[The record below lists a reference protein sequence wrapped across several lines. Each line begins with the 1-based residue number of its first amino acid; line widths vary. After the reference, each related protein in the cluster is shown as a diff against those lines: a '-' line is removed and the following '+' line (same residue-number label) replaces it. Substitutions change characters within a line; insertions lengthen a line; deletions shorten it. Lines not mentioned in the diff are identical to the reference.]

1 CSSDLGPDHRPGSGR
16 QRRHPGHQ
24 GQVRRGGLGDGHQ
37 DHRQQPGQVTRMA
50 TRSDT
55 AASPVKGGAAP
66 GRPRKGPAPADKEQR
81 RRDRL
86 SRRWQRDRRW
96 SPYAFV
102 ARFFLLFAA
111 CGLFPLIYTG
121 WASLH
126 QVELT
131 APTDMNWV
139 GLRNYTRIFDDD
151 FFWNAARNTLTIG
164 IISTVPQ
171 LMMAMGIA
179 HILNYKL
186 RASTF
191 YRVAMLAPYATSI
204 AAALVFVLLFGR
216 DYGMINWG
224 LDLVGI
230 DPVDWQ
236 GDKWPSQFAVS
247 TIIIWRWTG
256 YNALIYLAAM
266 QAIPQDLYE
275 SAALDG
281 ANRWQQFLHVTL
293 PSLRPTILFTV
304 VVSTIGAS
312 QVFGEPLLFD
322 ANKGA
327 SGGAEHQF
335 QTLGLYLY
343 EQGWVNQHLGRA
355 SAIAWTMFA
364 ILIVVGIINYV
375 ISRRLRASS

>member
-1 CSSDLGPDHRPGSGR
+1 MTT
-16 QRRHPGHQ
+16 RH
-24 GQVRRGGLGDGHQ
+24 
-37 DHRQQPGQVTRMA
+37 
-50 TRSDT
+50 DT
-55 AASPVKGGAAP
+55 AAPPAKEGGAAP
-66 GRPRKGPAPADKEQR
+66 GRPPATPADAETKR
-81 RRDRL
+81 RTRL
-86 SRRWQRDRRW
+86 SRRWQRDVRW

-102 ARFFLLFAA
+102 SPFFLLFLAF
-111 CGLFPLIYTG
+111 GLFPLVYTA

-126 QVELT
+126 TVELT
-131 APTDMNWV
+131 APTDMEWA
-139 GLRNYTRIFDDD
+139 GLHNYTRIFDDD
-151 FFWNAARNTLTIG
+151 FFWNAAKNTLTIG

-171 LMMAMGIA
+171 LAMAMGLA

-191 YRVAMLAPYATSI
+191 YRVVMLAPYATSI
-204 AAALVFVLLFGR
+204 AAASLVFVLLFGR
-216 DYGMINWG
+216 DYGMINWA
-224 LDLVGI
+224 LHFVGI
-230 DPVDWQ
+230 DAIDWQ
-236 GDKWPSQFAVS
+236 NDKWPSQFAVS
-247 TIIIWRWTG
+247 SIIIWRWTG

-281 ANRWQQFLHVTL
+281 ANRWRQFLHVTL

-355 SAIAWTMFA
+355 SAIAWTMFL

>member
-1 CSSDLGPDHRPGSGR
+1 MTT
-16 QRRHPGHQ
+16 RH
-24 GQVRRGGLGDGHQ
+24 
-37 DHRQQPGQVTRMA
+37 
-50 TRSDT
+50 DT
-55 AASPVKGGAAP
+55 AAPPVKGGAAP
-66 GRPRKGPAPADKEQR
+66 GRPPGGRAAAEADRKR
-81 RRDRL
+81 RAKL
-86 SRRWQRDRRW
+86 SRRWQRDIRW

-102 ARFFLLFAA
+102 SPFFLLFVAF
-111 CGLFPLIYTG
+111 GLFPLIYTG

-126 QVELT
+126 TVELT
-131 APTDMNWV
+131 APTDMTWT
-139 GLRNYTRIFDDD
+139 GLDNYTRIFDDE
-151 FFWNAARNTLTIG
+151 FFWNAAKNTLWIG

-171 LMMAMGIA
+171 LLMAMGLA

-191 YRVAMLAPYATSI
+191 YRVVMLAPYATSI
-204 AAALVFVLLFGR
+204 AAASLVFVLLFGR
-216 DYGMINWG
+216 DYGMINWVLDMVG
-224 LDLVGI
+224 LDKI
-230 DPVDWQ
+230 DWQ
-236 GDKWPSQFAVS
+236 NGSWASKFAVS
-247 TIIIWRWTG
+247 SIVIWRWTG

-281 ANRWQQFLHVTL
+281 ASRWRQFIHVTL

-327 SGGAEHQF
+327 SGGSQHQF

-355 SAIAWTMFA
+355 SAIAWAMFL
-364 ILIVVGIINYV
+364 ILIVIGILNAV

>member
-1 CSSDLGPDHRPGSGR
+1 
-16 QRRHPGHQ
+16 
-24 GQVRRGGLGDGHQ
+24 
-37 DHRQQPGQVTRMA
+37 MA
-50 TRSDT
+50 TRSDI

-66 GRPRKGPAPADKEQR
+66 GRRPGSRSADKDAR
-81 RRDRL
+81 RRSKL
-86 SRRWQRDRRW
+86 SRRWQRDARW

-102 ARFFLLFAA
+102 SPFFLLFAA
-111 CGLFPLIYTG
+111 FGLFPLIYTG

-139 GLRNYTRIFDDD
+139 GLKNYTRIFDDD
-151 FFWNAARNTLTIG
+151 FFWNAAQNTLTIG

-171 LMMAMGIA
+171 LMIAMGIA

-191 YRVAMLAPYATSI
+191 WRVAMLAPYATSI
-204 AAALVFVLLFGR
+204 AAATLVFVLLFGR
-216 DYGMINWG
+216 DYGMINWALG
-224 LDLVGI
+224 AVGI
-230 DPVDWQ
+230 DPVGWQ
-236 GDKWPSQFAVS
+236 DDKWPGQIAVS

-281 ANRWQQFLHVTL
+281 ASRWRQFLHVTL

-322 ANKGA
+322 PNKGA

-355 SAIAWTMFA
+355 SAIAWSMFA
-364 ILIVVGIINYV
+364 ILIVIGLINQL

>member
-1 CSSDLGPDHRPGSGR
+1 
-16 QRRHPGHQ
+16 
-24 GQVRRGGLGDGHQ
+24 
-37 DHRQQPGQVTRMA
+37 MA
-50 TRSDT
+50 TRHDT
-55 AASPVKGGAAP
+55 AAPPAKEGGAAP
-66 GRPRKGPAPADKEQR
+66 ARASAGAAPTEAGQR
-81 RRDRL
+81 HRARL
-86 SRRWQRDRRW
+86 SRRWQRDIRW

-102 ARFFLLFAA
+102 SPFFLLFLAF
-111 CGLFPLIYTG
+111 GLFPLIYTG

-131 APTDMNWV
+131 APTDMEWV

-151 FFWNAARNTLTIG
+151 FFWNAAKNTLTIG
-164 IISTVPQ
+164 IIATVPQ
-171 LMMAMGIA
+171 LLMAMGLA

-204 AAALVFVLLFGR
+204 AAASLVFVLLFGR
-216 DYGMINWG
+216 DYGMINWA
-224 LDLVGI
+224 LHQVGI
-230 DPVDWQ
+230 GAVDWQ
-236 GDKWPSQFAVS
+236 NDKWPSQFALS
-247 TIIIWRWTG
+247 SIIIWRWTG

-281 ANRWQQFLHVTL
+281 ASRWRQFLHVTL
-293 PSLRPTILFTV
+293 PALRPTVLFTV

-355 SAIAWTMFA
+355 SAIAWTMFL
-364 ILIVVGIINYV
+364 ILILVGIVNYV

>member
-1 CSSDLGPDHRPGSGR
+1 MST
-16 QRRHPGHQ
+16 RH
-24 GQVRRGGLGDGHQ
+24 
-37 DHRQQPGQVTRMA
+37 
-50 TRSDT
+50 DT
-55 AASPVKGGAAP
+55 AAPPEKEGGAAP
-66 GRPRKGPAPADKEQR
+66 AARGGSAPPTEAETR
-81 RRDRL
+81 RRLRQ
-86 SRRWQRDRRW
+86 SRRWQRDVRW

-102 ARFFLLFAA
+102 SPFFVLFVAF
-111 CGLFPLIYTG
+111 GLFPLIYTG

-126 QVELT
+126 TVELT
-131 APTDMNWV
+131 APTDMDWV

-151 FFWNAARNTLTIG
+151 FFWNAAKNTLTIG

-171 LMMAMGIA
+171 LLMAMGLA

-204 AAALVFVLLFGR
+204 AAASLVFVLLFGR
-216 DYGMINWG
+216 DYGMINWA
-224 LDLVGI
+224 LDAVGI
-230 DPVDWQ
+230 NPVDWQ
-236 GDKWPSQFAVS
+236 NDKWPSQIAVS
-247 TIIIWRWTG
+247 SIIIWRWTG
-256 YNALIYLAAM
+256 YNTLIYLAAM

-281 ANRWQQFLHVTL
+281 ASRWQQFLHVTL

-343 EQGWVNQHLGRA
+343 EQGWINQHLGRA
-355 SAIAWTMFA
+355 SAIAWTMFL
-364 ILIVVGIINYV
+364 ILIIIGIVNYV

>member
-1 CSSDLGPDHRPGSGR
+1 MTT
-16 QRRHPGHQ
+16 GH
-24 GQVRRGGLGDGHQ
+24 
-37 DHRQQPGQVTRMA
+37 
-50 TRSDT
+50 DT
-55 AASPVKGGAAP
+55 AAASPSTEGGAAP
-66 GRPRKGPAPADKEQR
+66 ARPSAGAPGSERER
-81 RRDRL
+81 RRRARL
-86 SRRWQRDRRW
+86 SRRWQRDMRW

-102 ARFFLLFAA
+102 SPFFLLFLAF
-111 CGLFPLIYTG
+111 GLFPLVYTG

-151 FFWNAARNTLTIG
+151 FFWNAAGNTLTIG
-164 IISTVPQ
+164 VISTVPQ
-171 LMMAMGIA
+171 LLMAMGLA

-191 YRVAMLAPYATSI
+191 YRVVMLAPYATSI
-204 AAALVFVLLFGR
+204 AAASLVFVLLFGR
-216 DYGMINWG
+216 DYGMINWVLGAVG
-224 LDLVGI
+224 LEH
-230 DPVDWQ
+230 VDWQ
-236 GDKWPSQFAVS
+236 NEKWPSQIAVS
-247 TIIIWRWTG
+247 TIVIWRWTG

-281 ANRWQQFLHVTL
+281 ASRWRQFLHVTL

-312 QVFGEPLLFD
+312 QLFGEPLLFD

-327 SGGAEHQF
+327 SGGSQHQF

-343 EQGWVNQHLGRA
+343 EQGWINQHLGRA
-355 SAIAWTMFA
+355 SAIAWTMFL
-364 ILIVVGIINYV
+364 ILIVIGIVNYV

>member
-1 CSSDLGPDHRPGSGR
+1 
-16 QRRHPGHQ
+16 
-24 GQVRRGGLGDGHQ
+24 
-37 DHRQQPGQVTRMA
+37 MA
-50 TRSDT
+50 THDT
-55 AASPVKGGAAP
+55 AAPPAKEGGAAP
-66 GRPRKGPAPADKEQR
+66 GRAPAGPTGAEQR
-81 RRDRL
+81 HRARL
-86 SRRWQRDRRW
+86 SRRWQRDMRW

-102 ARFFLLFAA
+102 SPFFLLFLAF
-111 CGLFPLIYTG
+111 GLFPLIYTG

-126 QVELT
+126 QVEMT
-131 APTDMNWV
+131 APTDMEWV

-151 FFWNAARNTLTIG
+151 FFWNAAKNTLTIG

-171 LMMAMGIA
+171 LLMAMGLA

-186 RASTF
+186 RGSTF
-191 YRVAMLAPYATSI
+191 FRVTMLAPYATSI
-204 AAALVFVLLFGR
+204 AAASLVFVLLFGR
-216 DYGMINWG
+216 DYGMINWV
-224 LDLVGI
+224 LNNVGI

-236 GDKWPSQFAVS
+236 SDKWPSQFAVS
-247 TIIIWRWTG
+247 TIVIWRWTG

-281 ANRWQQFLHVTL
+281 ASRWKQFIHVTL

-304 VVSTIGAS
+304 VVSTIGAT

-327 SGGAEHQF
+327 SGGSEHQF

-355 SAIAWTMFA
+355 SAIAWTMFL
-364 ILIVVGIINYV
+364 ILIVVGIVNYV

>member
-1 CSSDLGPDHRPGSGR
+1 
-16 QRRHPGHQ
+16 
-24 GQVRRGGLGDGHQ
+24 
-37 DHRQQPGQVTRMA
+37 MA
-50 TRSDT
+50 TRSDI

-66 GRPRKGPAPADKEQR
+66 GRRPGSRSADKDDWR
-81 RRDRL
+81 RSKL
-86 SRRWQRDRRW
+86 SRRWQRDARW

-102 ARFFLLFAA
+102 SPFFLLFAA
-111 CGLFPLIYTG
+111 FGLFPLIYTG

-139 GLRNYTRIFDDD
+139 GLKNYTRIFDDD
-151 FFWNAARNTLTIG
+151 FFWNAAQNTLTIG

-171 LMMAMGIA
+171 LMIAMGIA

-191 YRVAMLAPYATSI
+191 WRVAMLAPYATSI
-204 AAALVFVLLFGR
+204 AAATLVFVLLFGR
-216 DYGMINWG
+216 DYGMINWALG
-224 LDLVGI
+224 AVGI
-230 DPVDWQ
+230 DPVGWQ
-236 GDKWPSQFAVS
+236 DDKWPGQIAVS

-281 ANRWQQFLHVTL
+281 ASRWRQFLHVTL

-322 ANKGA
+322 PNKGA

-355 SAIAWTMFA
+355 SAIAWSMFA
-364 ILIVVGIINYV
+364 ILIVIGLINQL

>member
-1 CSSDLGPDHRPGSGR
+1 
-16 QRRHPGHQ
+16 
-24 GQVRRGGLGDGHQ
+24 
-37 DHRQQPGQVTRMA
+37 MA
-50 TRSDT
+50 SHDT
-55 AASPVKGGAAP
+55 AAPPAKGGAAP
-66 GRPRKGPAPADKEQR
+66 GRPAPGEPSEADRKHRA
-81 RRDRL
+81 RL
-86 SRRWQRDRRW
+86 SRRWQRDLKW

-102 ARFFLLFAA
+102 SPFFLLFLAF
-111 CGLFPLIYTG
+111 GLFPLIYTG

-131 APTDMNWV
+131 APTDMKWV
-139 GLRNYTRIFDDD
+139 GLRNYTRIFDDE
-151 FFWNAARNTLTIG
+151 FFWNAAKNTLTIG

-171 LMMAMGIA
+171 LLMALGLA
-179 HILNYKL
+179 HILNYRL

-191 YRVAMLAPYATSI
+191 YRVVILAPYATSI
-204 AAALVFVLLFGR
+204 AAASLVFVLLFGH

-224 LDLVGI
+224 LDLLGFGK
-230 DPVDWQ
+230 VDWQ
-236 GDKWPSQFAVS
+236 SDKWPSQIAVS

-266 QAIPQDLYE
+266 QAIPNDLYE

-281 ANRWQQFLHVTL
+281 ASRWKQFIHVTL

-322 ANKGA
+322 PNKGA

-355 SAIAWTMFA
+355 SAIAWTMFL
-364 ILIVVGIINYV
+364 ILIVVGIVNYV
-375 ISRRLRASS
+375 ISRRLRASSGS

>member
-1 CSSDLGPDHRPGSGR
+1 
-16 QRRHPGHQ
+16 
-24 GQVRRGGLGDGHQ
+24 
-37 DHRQQPGQVTRMA
+37 MA
-50 TRSDT
+50 TRHDT
-55 AASPVKGGAAP
+55 AAPPEGGAAP
-66 GRPRKGPAPADKEQR
+66 GRPAETDTADAEHR
-81 RRDRL
+81 RRARL
-86 SRRWQRDRRW
+86 SRRWQRDMRW

-102 ARFFLLFAA
+102 SPFFLLFVAF
-111 CGLFPLIYTG
+111 GLFPLIYTA

-126 QVELT
+126 TVELT
-131 APTDMNWV
+131 APTDMEWA
-139 GLRNYTRIFDDD
+139 GLRNYTRIFDDE

-164 IISTVPQ
+164 LISTVPQ
-171 LMMAMGIA
+171 LLMAMGLA
-179 HILNYKL
+179 HILNYRL

-204 AAALVFVLLFGR
+204 AAASLVFVLLFGR
-216 DYGMINWG
+216 DYGMINWV
-224 LDLVGI
+224 LHAVGFDNI
-230 DPVDWQ
+230 DWQ
-236 GDKWPSQFAVS
+236 NDKWPSQIAVS

-266 QAIPQDLYE
+266 QAIPNDLYE

-281 ANRWQQFLHVTL
+281 ANRFRQFFHVTL
-293 PSLRPTILFTV
+293 PQLRPTILFTA

-355 SAIAWTMFA
+355 SAIAWTMFL
-364 ILIVVGIINYV
+364 ILIVIGVVNYV

>member
-1 CSSDLGPDHRPGSGR
+1 MTT
-16 QRRHPGHQ
+16 GH
-24 GQVRRGGLGDGHQ
+24 H
-37 DHRQQPGQVTRMA
+37 TA
-50 TRSDT
+50 
-55 AASPVKGGAAP
+55 AASPAKEGGAAP
-66 GRPRKGPAPADKEQR
+66 GRPSGGGPVTEQEQR
-81 RRDRL
+81 RRKRL
-86 SRRWQRDRRW
+86 SRRWQRDVRW

-102 ARFFLLFAA
+102 SPFFLLFLAF
-111 CGLFPLIYTG
+111 GLFPLLYTG

-126 QVELT
+126 RVELT
-131 APTDMNWV
+131 APTDMEWV

-151 FFWNAARNTLTIG
+151 FFWNAAENTLTIG

-204 AAALVFVLLFGR
+204 AAASLVFVLLFGR
-216 DYGMINWG
+216 DYGMINWALG
-224 LDLVGI
+224 AVGI
-230 DPVDWQ
+230 DNIDWQ
-236 GDKWPSQFAVS
+236 NDKWASQIAVS
-247 TIIIWRWTG
+247 TIVIWRWTG

-281 ANRWQQFLHVTL
+281 ANRWQQFFHVTL

-312 QVFGEPLLFD
+312 QLFGEPLLFD

-327 SGGAEHQF
+327 SGGSQHQF

-355 SAIAWTMFA
+355 SAIAWTMFL
-364 ILIVVGIINYV
+364 ILIVVGIVNYV

>member
-1 CSSDLGPDHRPGSGR
+1 
-16 QRRHPGHQ
+16 
-24 GQVRRGGLGDGHQ
+24 
-37 DHRQQPGQVTRMA
+37 MA
-50 TRSDT
+50 TRHDT
-55 AASPVKGGAAP
+55 TASPVEGGAAP
-66 GRPRKGPAPADKEQR
+66 GRPAAKEPSPAEAKQR
-81 RRDRL
+81 SRL
-86 SRRWQRDRRW
+86 SRRWQRDVRW

-102 ARFFLLFAA
+102 SPFFLLFVAF
-111 CGLFPLIYTG
+111 GLFPLIYTG

-131 APTDMNWV
+131 APTDMSWV
-139 GLRNYTRIFDDD
+139 GMKNYTRIFDDD

-171 LMMAMGIA
+171 LLMAMGIA
-179 HILNYKL
+179 HILNYRL

-204 AAALVFVLLFGR
+204 AAASLVFVLLFGR
-216 DYGMINWG
+216 DYGMINWALG
-224 LDLVGI
+224 LVGVDNI
-230 DPVDWQ
+230 DWQ
-236 GDKWPSQFAVS
+236 NETWASQVAVS
-247 TIIIWRWTG
+247 TIVIWRWTG

-281 ANRWQQFLHVTL
+281 ANRWQQFFHVTL

-312 QVFGEPLLFD
+312 QLFGEPLLFD

-327 SGGAEHQF
+327 SGGSQHQF

-355 SAIAWTMFA
+355 SAIAWTMFL
-364 ILIVVGIINYV
+364 ILIVIGIVNYV
-375 ISRRLRASS
+375 ISRRLRASG

>member
-1 CSSDLGPDHRPGSGR
+1 MTT
-16 QRRHPGHQ
+16 RH
-24 GQVRRGGLGDGHQ
+24 
-37 DHRQQPGQVTRMA
+37 
-50 TRSDT
+50 DT

-66 GRPRKGPAPADKEQR
+66 GRSPSGGAPEGAEQKR
-81 RRDRL
+81 RARL
-86 SRRWQRDRRW
+86 SRRWQRDMRW

-102 ARFFLLFAA
+102 SPFFLLFLAF
-111 CGLFPLIYTG
+111 GLFPLLYTG

-126 QVELT
+126 TVELT
-131 APTDMNWV
+131 APTDMKWT
-139 GLRNYTRIFDDD
+139 GLDNYTRIFDDE
-151 FFWNAARNTLTIG
+151 FFWNAAKNTLTIG

-171 LMMAMGIA
+171 LLMAMGLA

-191 YRVAMLAPYATSI
+191 YRVVMLAPYATSI
-204 AAALVFVLLFGR
+204 AAASLVFVLLFGR
-216 DYGMINWG
+216 DYGMINWVLDSIG
-224 LDLVGI
+224 LDK
-230 DPVDWQ
+230 VDWQ
-236 GDKWPSQFAVS
+236 NEKWPSQFAVS
-247 TIIIWRWTG
+247 SIVIWRWTG

-281 ANRWQQFLHVTL
+281 ASRWRQFIHVTL

-327 SGGAEHQF
+327 SGGSQHQF

-355 SAIAWTMFA
+355 SAIAWAMFL
-364 ILIVVGIINYV
+364 ILIVIGIVNSV

>member
-1 CSSDLGPDHRPGSGR
+1 MST
-16 QRRHPGHQ
+16 RH
-24 GQVRRGGLGDGHQ
+24 
-37 DHRQQPGQVTRMA
+37 
-50 TRSDT
+50 DT
-55 AASPVKGGAAP
+55 AAPPEKEGGAAP
-66 GRPRKGPAPADKEQR
+66 AARGGSAPPTEAEAR
-81 RRDRL
+81 RRLRL
-86 SRRWQRDRRW
+86 SRRWQRDVRW

-102 ARFFLLFAA
+102 SPFFVLFIAF
-111 CGLFPLIYTG
+111 GLFPLIYTG

-126 QVELT
+126 TVELT
-131 APTDMNWV
+131 APTDMDWV
-139 GLRNYTRIFDDD
+139 GMRNYTRIFDDD
-151 FFWNAARNTLTIG
+151 FFWNAAKNTLTIG
-164 IISTVPQ
+164 VISTVPQ
-171 LMMAMGIA
+171 LAMAMGLA

-204 AAALVFVLLFGR
+204 AAASLVFVLLFGR
-216 DYGMINWG
+216 DYGMINWVLDAVG
-224 LDLVGI
+224 LDKI
-230 DPVDWQ
+230 DWQ
-236 GDKWPSQFAVS
+236 NDKWPSQIAVS

-281 ANRWQQFLHVTL
+281 ASRWRQFIHVTL

-355 SAIAWTMFA
+355 SAIAWTMFL
-364 ILIVVGIINYV
+364 ILIIIGIVNYV

>member
-1 CSSDLGPDHRPGSGR
+1 MTT
-16 QRRHPGHQ
+16 RH
-24 GQVRRGGLGDGHQ
+24 
-37 DHRQQPGQVTRMA
+37 
-50 TRSDT
+50 DT

-66 GRPRKGPAPADKEQR
+66 GRPPGGRAAAEADRKQR
-81 RRDRL
+81 AKL
-86 SRRWQRDRRW
+86 SRRWQRDIRW

-102 ARFFLLFAA
+102 SPFFLLFVAF
-111 CGLFPLIYTG
+111 GLFPLVYTG

-126 QVELT
+126 TVELT
-131 APTDMNWV
+131 APTDMKWT
-139 GLRNYTRIFDDD
+139 GLDNYTRIFDDD
-151 FFWNAARNTLTIG
+151 FFWNAAKNTLFIG

-171 LMMAMGIA
+171 LLMAMGLA

-191 YRVAMLAPYATSI
+191 YRVVMLAPYATSI
-204 AAALVFVLLFGR
+204 AAASLVFVLLFGR
-216 DYGMINWG
+216 DYGMINWF
-224 LDLVGI
+224 LDLVGLDKI
-230 DPVDWQ
+230 DWQ
-236 GDKWPSQFAVS
+236 NGSWASKFAVS
-247 TIIIWRWTG
+247 SIVIWRWTG

-281 ANRWQQFLHVTL
+281 ASRWRQFIHVTL

-327 SGGAEHQF
+327 SGGSQHQF

-355 SAIAWTMFA
+355 SAIAWAMFL
-364 ILIVVGIINYV
+364 ILIVIGILNAV

>member
-1 CSSDLGPDHRPGSGR
+1 
-16 QRRHPGHQ
+16 
-24 GQVRRGGLGDGHQ
+24 
-37 DHRQQPGQVTRMA
+37 MA
-50 TRSDT
+50 TRHDT
-55 AASPVKGGAAP
+55 AAPPEKEGGAAP
-66 GRPRKGPAPADKEQR
+66 GRPAGTDTADAEHR
-81 RRDRL
+81 RRARL
-86 SRRWQRDRRW
+86 SRRWQRDMRW

-102 ARFFLLFAA
+102 SPFFLLFVAF
-111 CGLFPLIYTG
+111 GLFPLIYTA

-126 QVELT
+126 TVELT
-131 APTDMNWV
+131 APTDMEWA
-139 GLRNYTRIFDDD
+139 GLRNYTRIFDDE

-171 LMMAMGIA
+171 LLMAMGLA
-179 HILNYKL
+179 HILNYRL

-204 AAALVFVLLFGR
+204 AAASLVFVLLFGR
-216 DYGMINWG
+216 DYGMINWV
-224 LDLVGI
+224 LHSVGFDNI
-230 DPVDWQ
+230 DWQ
-236 GDKWPSQFAVS
+236 NDKWPSQIAVS

-266 QAIPQDLYE
+266 QAIPNDLYE

-281 ANRWQQFLHVTL
+281 ANRIRQFFHVTL
-293 PSLRPTILFTV
+293 PQLRPTILFTA

-355 SAIAWTMFA
+355 SAIAWTMFL
-364 ILIVVGIINYV
+364 ILIVIGVVNYV

>member
-1 CSSDLGPDHRPGSGR
+1 MTT
-16 QRRHPGHQ
+16 RH
-24 GQVRRGGLGDGHQ
+24 
-37 DHRQQPGQVTRMA
+37 
-50 TRSDT
+50 DT
-55 AASPVKGGAAP
+55 AAASPSKGGAAP
-66 GRPRKGPAPADKEQR
+66 RPSEAAPLTAEEKR
-81 RRDRL
+81 HRARL
-86 SRRWQRDRRW
+86 SRRWQRDMRW

-102 ARFFLLFAA
+102 TPFFLLFIAF
-111 CGLFPLIYTG
+111 GLFPLIYTG

-131 APTDMNWV
+131 APTDMDWV
-139 GLRNYTRIFDDD
+139 GLRNYSRIIDDD
-151 FFWNAARNTLTIG
+151 FYWNAAKNTLIIG
-164 IISTVPQ
+164 VISTVPQ
-171 LMMAMGIA
+171 LLMAMGIA

-191 YRVAMLAPYATSI
+191 YRVVMLAPYATSI
-204 AAALVFVLLFGR
+204 AAASLVFVLLFGR
-216 DYGMINWG
+216 DYGMINWALG
-224 LDLVGI
+224 AVGI
-230 DPVDWQ
+230 DNIDWQ
-236 GDKWPSQFAVS
+236 NDSWASKIAVS

-281 ANRWQQFLHVTL
+281 ASRWQQFFHVTL

-327 SGGAEHQF
+327 SGGSEHQF

-355 SAIAWTMFA
+355 SAIAWTMFL
-364 ILIVVGIINYV
+364 ILIVIGIVNYV

>member
-1 CSSDLGPDHRPGSGR
+1 
-16 QRRHPGHQ
+16 
-24 GQVRRGGLGDGHQ
+24 
-37 DHRQQPGQVTRMA
+37 MA
-50 TRSDT
+50 TRHDT
-55 AASPVKGGAAP
+55 AAPPAEGGAAP
-66 GRPRKGPAPADKEQR
+66 GRPPADPVSLEKERR
-81 RRDRL
+81 RRDRM
-86 SRRWQRDRRW
+86 SRRWQRDIRW

-102 ARFFLLFAA
+102 SPFFLLFVAF
-111 CGLFPLIYTG
+111 GLFPLIYTG

-131 APTDMNWV
+131 APTDMDWV
-139 GLRNYTRIFDDD
+139 GLRNYTRIFDDE
-151 FFWNAARNTLTIG
+151 FFWNAAKNTLTIG

-171 LMMAMGIA
+171 LLMAMGIA

-191 YRVAMLAPYATSI
+191 FRVAMLAPYATSI
-204 AAALVFVLLFGR
+204 AAASLVFVLLFGR
-216 DYGMINWG
+216 DYGMINWA
-224 LDLVGI
+224 LDMVGI
-230 DPVDWQ
+230 NPVDWQ
-236 GDKWPSQFAVS
+236 NDKWFSQIAVS
-247 TIIIWRWTG
+247 SIIIWRWTG

-281 ANRWQQFLHVTL
+281 ANRWQQFIHVTL
-293 PSLRPTILFTV
+293 PALRPTILFTC

-322 ANKGA
+322 ANQGT

-343 EQGWVNQHLGRA
+343 EQGWVAHHLGRA
-355 SAIAWTMFA
+355 SAIAWTMFL
-364 ILIVVGIINYV
+364 ILIVIGIVNYV

>member
-1 CSSDLGPDHRPGSGR
+1 
-16 QRRHPGHQ
+16 
-24 GQVRRGGLGDGHQ
+24 
-37 DHRQQPGQVTRMA
+37 MA
-50 TRSDT
+50 THDT
-55 AASPVKGGAAP
+55 AAPPAKEGGAAP
-66 GRPRKGPAPADKEQR
+66 GRPPADPTGAEQR
-81 RRDRL
+81 HRARL
-86 SRRWQRDRRW
+86 SRRWQRDMRW

-102 ARFFLLFAA
+102 SPFFLLFLAF
-111 CGLFPLIYTG
+111 GLFPLVYTG

-126 QVELT
+126 QVEMT
-131 APTDMNWV
+131 APTDMEWV
-139 GLRNYTRIFDDD
+139 GLRNYTRIFDDE
-151 FFWNAARNTLTIG
+151 FFWNAAKNTLTIG

-171 LMMAMGIA
+171 LLMAMGLA

-186 RASTF
+186 RGSTF
-191 YRVAMLAPYATSI
+191 FRVTMLAPYATSI
-204 AAALVFVLLFGR
+204 AAASLVFVLLFGR
-216 DYGMINWG
+216 DYGMINWV
-224 LDLVGI
+224 LNNVGI
-230 DPVDWQ
+230 DAVDWQ
-236 GDKWPSQFAVS
+236 SDKWPSQFAVS
-247 TIIIWRWTG
+247 TIVIWRWTG

-281 ANRWQQFLHVTL
+281 ASRWKQFLHVTL

-304 VVSTIGAS
+304 VVSTIGAT

-327 SGGAEHQF
+327 SGGSEHQF

-355 SAIAWTMFA
+355 SAIAWTMFL
-364 ILIVVGIINYV
+364 ILIVVGIVNYV